1 MKVRKFVDSVAIHVA
16 AGDGGNG
23 CVSFRREKF
32 VPKGGPD
39 GGDGGRGGHV
49 KLQADP
55 NTDSLLSLFF
65 NPQQRAEDGGHGK
78 GKKMYGRCGR
88 DLVIKIPCGTEVWD
102 VETEE
107 LVCDLLAP
115 GEEVL
120 IAHGGKG
127 GLGNPHWQ
135 TSTHQTPYEHTD
147 GMPGEERNLR
157 LELKLLAD
165 VGLIGL
171 PNSGKSTL
179 ISVISA
185 ARPKIA
191 DYPFTTLAP
200 NLGVVA
206 CGDAQPFVVAD
217 IPGLIE
223 GAHEGAG
230 LGIRFLKHVERTR
243 VLAHVVDLSQMPEGD
258 PLHPYRLIERELRG
272 YSGELAAKE
281 RVIVLNKADRIEDP
295 RDVEKMREAY
305 CTLGHPV
312 FVISALHRQGL
323 VELVWSLMR
332 LVSGLE

>member
-165 VGLIGL
+165 VGLIGF
-171 PNSGKSTL
+171 PNAGKSSL
-179 ISVISA
+179 VSRISHA
-185 ARPKIA
+185 HPKIA
-191 DYPFTTLAP
+191 AYAFTTLNP
-200 NLGVVA
+200 IIGTVIYDENSR
-206 CGDAQPFVVAD
+206 FTVAD
-217 IPGLIE
+217 IPGLVKN
-223 GAHEGAG
+223 AHQGVG
-230 LGIRFLKHVERTR
+230 LGDRFLRH
-243 VLAHVVDLSQMPEGD
+243 
-258 PLHPYRLIERELRG
+258 IERAACLAYVIDMAGTEGRDPVEDYQILRNELQQ
-272 YSGELAAKE
+272 YSKDMLSRPSIVVANKMDLPGAEDSLAEFK
-281 RVIVLNKADRIEDP
+281 RSTGQK
-295 RDVEKMREAY
+295 
-305 CTLGHPV
+305 PV
-312 FVISALHRQGL
+312 PVSA
-323 VELVWSLMR
+323 
-332 LVSGLE
+332 VSGDGLEDLKTKLWRIVRRSA